1 MERSTICLNMIVKN
15 ESHII
20 EKTLAHL
27 HSLLNFDYW
36 VICDT
41 GSTDNTKEIITNFF
55 NKVGVSGELVT
66 HEWKGF
72 DVCRSYALECAYNK
86 SDYVL
91 IFDAD
96 DHIHGDFRLPNN
108 GTLNHDRYFIR
119 LDKNIAY
126 YRPLIVNNRM
136 HWRFK
141 GVLHEYLV
149 NDEPI
154 KNGEMYIEGNYYVE
168 SGRTG
173 GRSNNPNKYIEDA
186 RVLEN
191 AIQDADDVNDISLK
205 ERYVYYCAQSFY
217 DANHYV
223 DAEKYYSMVLNQNNW
238 NQEKYIAC
246 MRIGDI
252 LYKTNKHDEAI
263 MYWDRAGQYD
273 PTRVDCAERIIKHFY
288 FKGDHVLVLHYFR
301 KYALVS
307 EIVDY
312 TKYLLLDTNAF
323 TMVRYFASVSAS
335 YAGVPWVGYEC
346 CKYLILN
353 NVEFEKNNTIY
364 NMSFYIKE
372 IENDDNLQEKIL
384 LLKTISSKITTF
396 FNKEFDE
403 KFALHLWNYSQQYM
417 KKYNNDLYEE
427 TSKIVDMNSN
437 KQPQNNIIRQENN
450 NSKNILFYVGYSTEP
465 WNLSLLST
473 KAVGGSEK
481 AAAYLTEQMY
491 TLLKYEHEFNNCTD
505 DEQWRIYVA
514 GGVEEFKSNDGGITY
529 VPYDKLVSLID
540 TIEFNTIV
548 VSRYISFMELY
559 PNFKTSQLYI
569 CAHDTTLYG
578 YGCNLTSEEIIKKW
592 NKSITGCVCLTDW
605 HKEVIINQF
614 SLLTEKM
621 SVINNGINT
630 HLIHDAPISNKQKH
644 SFIYSSCA
652 ERGLDR
658 LLELWSDIKKQM
670 PNATLHVC
678 TYNPFPRNQ
687 SESQMK
693 MIIDNDDSIIHY
705 GRLATNE
712 LYNLMSKCEYWLY
725 PTCFTETSCIT
736 AMELMAHNVICL
748 YYPIA
753 GLVNT
758 VSDFGT
764 PVQFNTEVN
773 TLISI
778 DSDEEKKQVI
788 REKAK
793 KYAFDCSWKNRAKSW
808 LKLFNLNQKQSNKQ
822 NPNDIK
828 ENKQVSSEINTQNIW
843 CFYYNEFR
851 IETIAQ
857 YLYNQSNYNNKNYK
871 IVVTS
876 DFDEIVQLN
885 PEKITYVYRI
895 FDTNIIDY
903 FSNRENV
910 EVSILQT
917 EPLNI
922 DMWLNSILQIHK
934 SYPSM
939 KIYDYSKSN
948 VKIIEKSGILN
959 CEYLPYNIQES
970 EKRRLIEYNSNNE
983 KTYDFG
989 IIINWKVCPKT
1000 TQRIIATYRRRNV
1013 IYYLKKQGFTVNI
1026 ISGFDDERDKEISK
1040 CRFLL
1045 NIHGQIIESI
1055 NPKKE
1060 ECSNI
1065 FEHIRC
1071 DRLLEC
1077 GYNVLSETSYE
1088 LDSDF
1093 INKYQNLTIINY
1105 EDFFNA
1111 DIMRTLINKYNERS
1125 NINKNSFENN
1135 QLDKRSKHNEKN
1147 TNKMFEYG
1155 SITGTD
1161 KVTHHEYHK
1170 YYEPHIKDLYNKNGG
1185 ILEIGLGTGVSL
1197 PMWVNLFP
1205 NAHIYGVDCGYE
1217 DSGNDK
1223 YTIIKADQSNKND
1236 LNNLVCLLQNKDIFF
1251 INDDGSHIP
1260 EHQILSFNIL
1270 FPILQEG
1277 GVYIIEDIET
1287 SYWTRG
1293 ECYGYKTEYGFKNE
1307 RSIIEIFKEGIDI
1320 VNREFID
1327 DNLLTNKILHHDF
1340 IEQISFSRNCIIIK
1354 KGFQQ
1359 KRFYRFNHFIESPV
1373 KVVDAFIFY
1382 NELEMLRYRL
1392 NILNDVVD
1400 YFIIVESTHTF
1411 VGKEKPLFYNENKH
1425 LFKDFTHKII
1435 HIIVDDIPYKYPN
1448 IEFDKQQQWSNE
1460 THQRNAIKK
1469 GIEKI
1474 NLSPRDLL
1482 LLSDVDEIFKPNVI
1496 QNIKLSKDT
1505 INISNAIEM
1514 DLYYYNITN
1523 MLDSKWYLSKIISY
1537 NNYKNMNKTINEIR
1551 NHACQVIPC
1560 GGWHLSYFGDE
1571 KNIKN
1576 KIENFSHQE
1585 FNKPELINETN
1596 IKERIK
1602 NSKDLFNR
1610 EHINFI
1616 HVPICENKNLPY
1628 KYKMFLG
1635 KYTNSI

>member
-1 MERSTICLNMIVKN
+1 MERSSICLNMIVKN

-20 EKTLAHL
+20 EKTLDHL
-27 HSLLNFDYW
+27 HTIFNFDYW

-55 NKVGVSGELVT
+55 DKVGVSGELVT

-136 HWRFK
+136 RWSFK

-173 GRSNNPNKYIEDA
+173 GRSNNPNKYIDDA
-186 RVLEN
+186 RLLEN
-191 AIQDADDVNDISLK
+191 AIQDAHDVNDISLK

-217 DANHYV
+217 DANHYTE
-223 DAEKYYSMVLNQNNW
+223 AEKYYSMVLQQNNW

-252 LYKTNKHDEAI
+252 LYKTNKHDEAL
-263 MYWDRAGQYD
+263 MYWDRASQYD
-273 PTRVDCAERIIKHFY
+273 PSRVDCTERIMKHYY
-288 FKGDHVLVLHYFR
+288 FKGEHVLVLHYFR

-353 NVEFEKNNTIY
+353 NVEFEKNNNLY
-364 NMSFYIKE
+364 NMGFYIKE
-372 IENDDNLQEKIL
+372 IENDDNLQEKIQL
-384 LLKTISSKITTF
+384 IKTISSKIINST
-396 FNKEFDE
+396 NDNID
-403 KFALHLWNYSQQYM
+403 FARQLWNYSKEYIM
-417 KKYNNDLYEE
+417 EYNNDLYKEIQQVIH
-427 TSKIVDMNSN
+427 TDNNTLISN
-437 KQPQNNIIRQENN
+437 NLIKKENN
-450 NSKNILFYVGYSTEP
+450 NSRNILFYVGYSTEP

-481 AAAYLTEQMY
+481 AAAYLTEQMCV
-491 TLLKYEHEFNNCTD
+491 LLKNECEFNKCTV
-505 DEQWRIYVA
+505 DEPWKIYVA
-514 GGVEEFKSNDGGITY
+514 GEVEEFKTNDGGITY

-614 SLLTEKM
+614 SLLREKITI
-621 SVINNGINT
+621 INNGINP

-658 LLELWSDIKKQM
+658 LLELWSDIKKQI
-670 PNATLHVC
+670 PNATLHIC

-693 MIIDNDDSIIHY
+693 MIIDNDDSITHY

-758 VSDFGT
+758 VSDFGI
-764 PVQFNTEVN
+764 PVQFNTEVD
-773 TLISI
+773 TLVSI
-778 DSDEEKKQVI
+778 DSDEEKKHVI

-793 KYAFDCSWKNRAKSW
+793 NYAFECSWKNRAKSW
-808 LKLFNLNQKQSNKQ
+808 LKLFNLNQHQCNKQ
-822 NPNDIK
+822 RNNDIK
-828 ENKQVSSEINTQNIW
+828 ENKLVSSEINTQNIW
-843 CFYYNEFR
+843 CFYFNEFT

-871 IVVTS
+871 IVITS
-876 DFDEIVQLN
+876 DFDEIVQFN

-910 EVSILQT
+910 EISILQT

-922 DMWLNSILQIHK
+922 DIRLNSILQIHK

-948 VKIIEKSGILN
+948 IKIMVNNGILN
-959 CEYLPYNIQES
+959 CEYLPYNIQKVERNKLETFINTT
-970 EKRRLIEYNSNNE
+970 EK
-983 KTYDFG
+983 KYDFG
-989 IIINWKVCPKT
+989 FIYNWKSLPLQYQHIINPPRRGRVIEFLRNNGFKVC
-1000 TQRIIATYRRRNV
+1000 IIAGYD
-1013 IYYLKKQGFTVNI
+1013 NI
-1026 ISGFDDERDKEISK
+1026 RDKELSECKYI
-1040 CRFLL
+1040 L
-1045 NIHGQIIESI
+1045 NIHGQINNDTKPS
-1055 NPKKE
+1055 NDV
-1060 ECSNI
+1060 CSKI

-1088 LDSDF
+1088 LDPEF
-1093 INKYQNLTIINY
+1093 INKYPNLTIINY
-1105 EDFFNA
+1105 DDFYNA
-1111 DIMRTLINKYNERS
+1111 DTMRKLINKYNDQTSTVQNLGE
-1125 NINKNSFENN
+1125 NTKLGIHNKV
-1135 QLDKRSKHNEKN
+1135 NEKN
-1147 TNKMFEYG
+1147 ENKMFEYG

-1293 ECYGYKTEYGFKNE
+1293 ECYGYKTDYGFKNE
-1307 RSIIEIFKEGIDI
+1307 RSIIEIFKDGIDI

-1327 DNLLTNKILHHDF
+1327 DTLLTNKILHHEY

-1354 KGFQQ
+1354 KGYQ
-1359 KRFYRFNHFIESPV
+1359 KKRHYRFSHF
-1373 KVVDAFIFY
+1373 
-1382 NELEMLRYRL
+1382 
-1392 NILNDVVD
+1392 
-1400 YFIIVESTHTF
+1400 T
-1411 VGKEKPLFYNENKH
+1411 
-1425 LFKDFTHKII
+1425 
-1435 HIIVDDIPYKYPN
+1435 
-1448 IEFDKQQQWSNE
+1448 
-1460 THQRNAIKK
+1460 
-1469 GIEKI
+1469 
-1474 NLSPRDLL
+1474 
-1482 LLSDVDEIFKPNVI
+1482 
-1496 QNIKLSKDT
+1496 
-1505 INISNAIEM
+1505 
-1514 DLYYYNITN
+1514 
-1523 MLDSKWYLSKIISY
+1523 
-1537 NNYKNMNKTINEIR
+1537 
-1551 NHACQVIPC
+1551 
-1560 GGWHLSYFGDE
+1560 
-1571 KNIKN
+1571 
-1576 KIENFSHQE
+1576 
-1585 FNKPELINETN
+1585 
-1596 IKERIK
+1596 
-1602 NSKDLFNR
+1602 
-1610 EHINFI
+1610 
-1616 HVPICENKNLPY
+1616 
-1628 KYKMFLG
+1628 
-1635 KYTNSI
+1635 